1 MKSFWSGLEIIQVN
15 KIWVRKKS
23 APIFFSSIFSCGG
36 WNFHLIDA
44 FVFFKMLDHNTG
56 ELRAMFKVSHSEK
69 LQIVAKIRSKRGY
82 DVDMLGAMGYNI
94 TTRKCNFL
102 RFSVVR

>member
-1 MKSFWSGLEIIQVN
+1 MPRFENCTICIKNDAYRAEIKMAFCDGLLGVLLG
-15 KIWVRKKS
+15 S
-23 APIFFSSIFSCGG
+23 LFCGSSR
-36 WNFHLIDA
+36 
-44 FVFFKMLDHNTG
+44 
-56 ELRAMFKVSHSEK
+56 ELRAMFEANHSEK

>member
-1 MKSFWSGLEIIQVN
+1 MGAEEI
-15 KIWVRKKS
+15 RTH
-23 APIFFSSIFSCGG
+23 IF
-36 WNFHLIDA
+36 LIDA
-44 FVFFKMLDHNTG
+44 FVLFKMLDHNTG
-56 ELRAMFKVSHSEK
+56 ELRAMFKISHSEK

-82 DVDMLGAMGYNI
+82 DVDMLGAMGYNV